1 MLDRRLVD
9 AFGQTLDALIVL
21 RMRPGEDAA
30 VAELTVGRVDQPLL
44 DPLDVRFVSTYRE
57 AKRESRVSRAGIE
70 GEGGGDGRLAGKRER
85 SRSADAS
92 SSLSSPSFWIVQPG
106 HTFSTCQRKPLVSS
120 VAHATRGEEE
130 ETHLQ
135 VLKAQLVVS
144 LLGPNPLCVVPR
156 ARRMAT
162 LEEIELERSILCL
175 CLLVG
180 RRGCC
185 GG

>member
-1 MLDRRLVD
+1 M
-9 AFGQTLDALIVL
+9 
-21 RMRPGEDAA
+21 
-30 VAELTVGRVDQPLL
+30 
-44 DPLDVRFVSTYRE
+44 VSC
-57 AKRESRVSRAGIE
+57 AKIE
-70 GEGGGDGRLAGKRER
+70 EEGGEDGRLAGRRER

-106 HTFSTCQRKPLVSS
+106 HTSSTCQRKPLLSS
-120 VAHATRGEEE
+120 VAHPTRGEEE

-144 LLGPNPLCVVPR
+144 LFRPNPLCVMPR
-156 ARRMAT
+156 TRRMAA
-162 LEEIELERSILCL
+162 LEELELERSVICL